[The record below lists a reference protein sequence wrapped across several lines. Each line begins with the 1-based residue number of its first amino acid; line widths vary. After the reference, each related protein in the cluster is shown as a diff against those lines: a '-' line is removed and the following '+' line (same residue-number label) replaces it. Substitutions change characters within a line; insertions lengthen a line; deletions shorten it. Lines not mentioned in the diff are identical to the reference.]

1 MQDYGT
7 VLEIVERP
15 VYHVESGTLLRSLMA
30 VTLYRLP
37 TPRLVLTRE
46 ISMPNATSA
55 TVSYMVIP
63 GDTLEE
69 WKRSMAEMSLM
80 ILKPL
85 QVRKSGPVKNSKI
98 YDAINVEK

>member
-15 VYHVESGTLLRSLMA
+15 VYHVEYGTLLRSLMA
-30 VTLYRLP
+30 VTLYQRP
-37 TPRLVLTRE
+37 TPQLVLTRE
-46 ISMPNATSA
+46 ISMPNATNA

-69 WKRSMAEMSLM
+69 WKQSMAEMSLM
-80 ILKPL
+80 VLSP
-85 QVRKSGPVKNSKI
+85 VRDHTSGKERSSKASE
-98 YDAINVEK
+98 AIIVER

>member
-46 ISMPNATSA
+46 ISMPNATGA

-63 GDTLEE
+63 GSTLEE
-69 WKRSMAEMSLM
+69 WKESLEGMSLM
-80 ILKPL
+80 IL
-85 QVRKSGPVKNSKI
+85 SPVP
-98 YDAINVEK
+98 DRINGRERN

>member
-1 MQDYGT
+1 MQENVI
-7 VLEIVERP
+7 VLGMMERP
-15 VYHVESGTLLRSLMA
+15 VYHVDSGTLLKSLMV

-46 ISMPNATSA
+46 ILTPNATSA

-69 WKRSMAEMSLM
+69 WKRNMEEMSLM

-85 QVRKSGPVKNSKI
+85 QVPTNGPERN
-98 YDAINVEK
+98 

>member
-1 MQDYGT
+1 MQENVI
-7 VLEIVERP
+7 VLGMMERP
-15 VYHVESGTLLRSLMA
+15 VYHVDSGTLLKSLMV

-46 ISMPNATSA
+46 ILTPNATSA

-69 WKRSMAEMSLM
+69 WKQSMAEMSLM

-98 YDAINVEK
+98 YDAIIVEK